1 MMAKEKFNKL
11 YSEVADGLSNTLQQ
25 LQGLRVEHEDSKE
38 HVIGMMAKLEEIQ
51 KRFSDEITLLED
63 NAEWD
68 KFTIAFFGETNAGK
82 STIIESL
89 RIMFNEEAR
98 QNAIVQNRNQLSQ
111 FEMAVA
117 EQSEQLKRAFSEAYG
132 ALAQDLLALQ
142 QDVVLFKRFMDAE
155 KSKREA
161 LEVENQSL
169 RKDSISYRQSME
181 TEKSKREAL
190 EVENQSL
197 RKDCISYKQSMEA
210 EKSKREGVEFDN
222 LALRKQSKNLK
233 VACITT
239 SCLTV
244 IALGVVVW
252 LVGGI

>member
-1 MMAKEKFNKL
+1 
-11 YSEVADGLSNTLQQ
+11 
-25 LQGLRVEHEDSKE
+25 
-38 HVIGMMAKLEEIQ
+38 IQ

-169 RKDSISYRQSME
+169 RK
-181 TEKSKREAL
+181 
-190 EVENQSL
+190 
-197 RKDCISYKQSMEA
+197 
-210 EKSKREGVEFDN
+210 
-222 LALRKQSKNLK
+222 
-233 VACITT
+233 
-239 SCLTV
+239 
-244 IALGVVVW
+244 
-252 LVGGI
+252 